1 MWNMYIYS
9 SAHKLYKHYGVNMFT
24 YSYPSS
30 CLGSHKERCGGNHK
44 LEREIH
50 CQRVHQS
57 KRFYRTAIFRLQFL
71 FKSEGYMYIVA
82 FWLYIYIKFFRL
94 ILVCLTSLVPM
105 NSLATCGFMPT
116 HIHVRIMGRHATSL
130 A

>member
-44 LEREIH
+44 LERDSLPKSSPI
-50 CQRVHQS
+50 
-57 KRFYRTAIFRLQFL
+57 KAILL
-71 FKSEGYMYIVA
+71 HGHI
-82 FWLYIYIKFFRL
+82 
-94 ILVCLTSLVPM
+94 P
-105 NSLATCGFMPT
+105 ATIP
-116 HIHVRIMGRHATSL
+116 V
-130 A
+130 